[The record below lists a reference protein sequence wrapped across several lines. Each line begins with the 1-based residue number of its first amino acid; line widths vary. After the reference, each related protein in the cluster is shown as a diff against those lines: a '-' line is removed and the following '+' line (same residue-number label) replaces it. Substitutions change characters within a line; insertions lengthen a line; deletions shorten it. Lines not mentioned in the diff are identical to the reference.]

1 MRVSDH
7 DNNMTS
13 YNWSV
18 APLDTRDQTNELLQA
33 VRQAVSAN
41 LIGLYLHGSL
51 AMGCFNPACSDIDVI
66 AVTAEGMTVEAKR
79 AVAAIL
85 LRRSG
90 APHPIEVSF
99 LRRRDFVPWRYPTPF
114 DLHYS
119 EAWRARF
126 EADLAGGAWRR
137 WNEEER
143 EDPDLAAHITMLR
156 QRGVTLFGPPIA
168 RVFPPVPRED
178 YLASI
183 LADYAAARDAIV
195 QRPVYGVLNLCRVYY
210 YLRDGSICSKE
221 EGGVWAARTLPLEL
235 QPVIRQA
242 LAVYRGESVEERF
255 APDELNAFAHY
266 IDGRVSGAL
275 RPLHPH

>member
-13 YNWSV
+13 YIWSD
-18 APLDTRDQTNELLQA
+18 APLDTRDQTTELLRD
-33 VRQAVSAN
+33 VRQAVGPN
-41 LIGLYLHGSL
+41 LQGLYLHGSL
-51 AMGCFNPACSDIDVI
+51 AMGCFNPSCSDLDAI
-66 AVTAEGMTVEAKR
+66 AVTAEGMAVETKR

-90 APHPIEVSF
+90 APHPIEISF
-99 LRRRDFVPWRYPTPF
+99 LRHRDLAPWRYPTPF

-119 EAWRARF
+119 EMWRARF

-143 EDPDLAAHITMLR
+143 EDPDIAAHITMLR

-183 LADYAAARDAIV
+183 LADYASARDGIV
-195 QRPVYGVLNLCRVYY
+195 QRPVYGVLNLCRVYR
-210 YLRDGSICSKE
+210 YLCDGRICSKE
-221 EGGVWAARTLPLEL
+221 EGGVWTARTLPLEL
-235 QPVIRQA
+235 QPVARQA
-242 LAVYRGESVEERF
+242 LAVYRSESAEERF
-255 APDELNAFAHY
+255 VPAELDAFAHY
-266 IDGRVSGAL
+266 IDKRVSVLLGNS
-275 RPLHPH
+275 PV